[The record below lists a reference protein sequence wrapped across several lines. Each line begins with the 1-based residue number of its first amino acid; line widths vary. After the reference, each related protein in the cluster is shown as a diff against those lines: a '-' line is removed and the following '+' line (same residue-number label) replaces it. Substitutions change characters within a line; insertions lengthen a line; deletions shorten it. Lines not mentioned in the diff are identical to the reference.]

1 MLYKTLYM
9 RASRIEFG
17 HLRVTWRAIKK
28 TYFIFMYIYIYRL
41 KKAWEPMDETNINGN
56 ASSKHLAMLDIE
68 TPIPNENKKQRYA
81 E

>member
-1 MLYKTLYM
+1 
-9 RASRIEFG
+9 
-17 HLRVTWRAIKK
+17 
-28 TYFIFMYIYIYRL
+28 
-41 KKAWEPMDETNINGN
+41 MDETNINGN